1 MSKVVHVT
9 PYLPEVDCINTELAP
24 NDRLTPWEL
33 GYVGAKEECQVA
45 SSSKRATSP
54 GTDGSG
60 DGNLSVYELQPIDVG
75 QNSIQL
81 TSRSGQFLSP
91 DIQLE
96 DIGAD
101 FVAVNTNSDG
111 GCALHSVWGQPN
123 ATSGFSFIGGQLEAR
138 KLCCNM
144 LPDSWESAQIQFGDW
159 DLFQQIVLSLWTELA
174 EPGAQRTSDREANI
188 F

>member
-1 MSKVVHVT
+1 MSKVVWRKPPRT

-81 TSRSGQFLSP
+81 TSRSGQFCLLIYSWKT
-91 DIQLE
+91 LE
-96 DIGAD
+96 
-101 FVAVNTNSDG
+101 
-111 GCALHSVWGQPN
+111 Q
-123 ATSGFSFIGGQLEAR
+123 TS
-138 KLCCNM
+138 
-144 LPDSWESAQIQFGDW
+144 
-159 DLFQQIVLSLWTELA
+159 SL
-174 EPGAQRTSDREANI
+174 
-188 F
+188 